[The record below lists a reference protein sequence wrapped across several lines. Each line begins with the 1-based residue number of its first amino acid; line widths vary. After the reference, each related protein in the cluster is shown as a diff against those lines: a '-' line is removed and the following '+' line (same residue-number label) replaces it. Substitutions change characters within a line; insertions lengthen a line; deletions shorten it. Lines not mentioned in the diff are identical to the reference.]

1 MRAGLIVA
9 AACALLLGA
18 CQPAQPGPDDVVR
31 GIYTLATPK
40 LAHGQL
46 TTIADLPLT
55 QDFKAALD
63 HAGQV
68 ADQRDEPF
76 IDGDMAANC
85 QDCRLLT
92 ELQVV
97 VTSPPANGAAVVE
110 ARFKLDGTASSVIW
124 DMRQTPQGWRVDNI
138 RGPDNYDLRKAARD
152 EIAEE
157 NLTCTQDRGAEE
169 ANRLVAECT
178 QVSPATHPP
187 CNAANACHVIEAEIT
202 RACGLLTG
210 KKPDFCNQ
218 NTQSSDQAP

>member
-1 MRAGLIVA
+1 MRVGLIVA
-9 AACALLLGA
+9 AACVLLLGA

-31 GIYTLATPK
+31 GIYTAATPK

-46 TTIADLPLT
+46 TSEADLPLT
-55 QDFKAALD
+55 QDFTAALN
-63 HAGQV
+63 HAGEV
-68 ADQRDEPF
+68 AQQRDEPF

-92 ELQVV
+92 ELQVP

-138 RGPDNYDLRKAARD
+138 RGPGDYDLRKQAAQ
-152 EIAEE
+152 EIAQE

-187 CNAANACHVIEAEIT
+187 CNADNACHLIEGEIA
-202 RACGLLTG
+202 RGCGMLSG
-210 KKPDFCNQ
+210 QKPDFCTNEA
-218 NTQSSDQAP
+218 NAAAQAP